1 MLETD
6 AIDISNAAVTKLTG
20 RELVL
25 LLVLAAVQFT
35 HIVDFMIIMPLGS
48 RFMGDDPGTDIHM
61 SPDGFGLVVSAYTI
75 SAALASLLAARFL
88 DRFDR
93 KTSLVALFAG
103 FTAGT
108 VLCGL
113 ATNYAFLLAA
123 RAIAGA
129 FGGVCAANILAIVG
143 DAFPDARR
151 GRAMGA
157 ITSAFSVASIV
168 GLPLGLVAVEWYG
181 WRSPFFILGGIA
193 GVVLLVAIWG
203 LPSFRGHMRRSGTGP
218 SVFAVALDPNHL
230 RAFALMGAIVASSFL
245 LAPYLPAVLVANGVL
260 PETDI
265 KYIYLAGGIVT
276 LMTLPVIGRLSDR
289 LPKLRM
295 FQVLAAATSL
305 SFISITILPAGI
317 GLAAVLAVTTVMFI
331 TTSGRMVP
339 GMALI
344 TASAPPAIRGSFMS
358 LNSAVQQT
366 TMGLAS
372 WLGGLMLHKTAEGT
386 LAGYPLAGVL
396 AAGICMTTV
405 YLAGRLRP
413 AFTQAPDSTVV
424 RGDQLPDGVQV
435 SADKDA
441 DRPAA

>member
-1 MLETD
+1 MLEQETD
-6 AIDISNAAVTKLTG
+6 AVDMSKAAQTRLSG
-20 RELVL
+20 REWVL
-25 LLVLAAVQFT
+25 LFVLSAVQFT
-35 HIVDFMIIMPLGS
+35 HIVDFMIIMPLGP
-48 RFMGDDPGTDIHM
+48 RFAKNDPATDIHM
-61 SPDGFGLVVSAYTI
+61 GPAGFGLVVSAYTI

-93 KTSLVALFAG
+93 RTSLVALFAG
-103 FTAGT
+103 FTVGT

-113 ATNYAFLLAA
+113 ATDYAFLLAA

-151 GRAMGA
+151 GRAMSA

-168 GLPLGLVAVEWYG
+168 GLPLGLVAVRFFG

-193 GVVLLVAIWG
+193 GGVLLMAIWA

-218 SVFAVALDPNHL
+218 SVFAVAFDPNHL

-245 LAPYLPAVLVANGVL
+245 LAPFLPSVLVANGVM
-260 PETDI
+260 EENDI
-265 KYIYLAGGIVT
+265 MYIYLAGGIVT

-305 SFISITILPAGI
+305 SFISISILPAGI
-317 GLAAVLAVTTVMFI
+317 SLAAVLAVTTVMFI

-366 TMGLAS
+366 TMGVAS
-372 WLGGLMLHKTAEGT
+372 WLGGLMLHETAEGT
-386 LAGYPLAGVL
+386 LEGYPRVGLL
-396 AAGICMTTV
+396 AAVICMTTV
-405 YLAGRLRP
+405 YLAARLRP
-413 AFTQAPDSTVV
+413 AYTQAPDSAAVQGETV
-424 RGDQLPDGVQV
+424 PEE
-435 SADKDA
+435 DA

>member
-1 MLETD
+1 MHEAESLD
-6 AIDISNAAVTKLTG
+6 SSLPDDSRLTG
-20 RELVL
+20 REWL
-25 LLVLAAVQFT
+25 LLFVLAAVQFT

-93 KTSLVALFAG
+93 KTSLVGLFAG

-108 VLCGL
+108 VLCAL

-181 WRSPFFILGGIA
+181 WRSPFFVLGGIA
-193 GVVLLVAIWG
+193 GGVLLVAIWG

-218 SVFAVALDPNHL
+218 SVFAVAFDPNHL

-260 PETDI
+260 AETDI

-289 LPKLRM
+289 LPKLRV

-305 SFISITILPAGI
+305 SFISITILPAGM

-366 TMGLAS
+366 TMGAAS
-372 WLGGLMLHKTAEGT
+372 WLGGLMLHKAEDGT
-386 LAGYPLAGVL
+386 LAGYPLVGLLSAGFCL
-396 AAGICMTTV
+396 STV
-405 YLAGRLRP
+405 FLAGRLRP
-413 AFTQAPDSTVV
+413 AFVQAPDSAVV
-424 RGDQLPDGVQV
+424 HGSQVAESDSMAIKPAGDGQ
-435 SADKDA
+435 
-441 DRPAA
+441 AA

>member
-1 MLETD
+1 MLEQETD
-6 AIDISNAAVTKLTG
+6 AVDLSEAAETRLTG
-20 RELVL
+20 REWVL
-25 LLVLAAVQFT
+25 LFVLAAVQFT

-61 SPDGFGLVVSAYTI
+61 GPDGFGLVVSAYTI

-123 RAIAGA
+123 RAVAGA

-181 WRSPFFILGGIA
+181 WRAPFFVLGAIA
-193 GVVLLVAIWG
+193 GVVLLVAAWG

-218 SVFAVALDPNHL
+218 SVFAVAFDPNHL

-245 LAPYLPAVLVANGVL
+245 LAPFLPSVLVANGVL
-260 PETDI
+260 AETDI

-276 LMTLPVIGRLSDR
+276 LLTLPVIGRLSDR

-305 SFISITILPAGI
+305 SFISITILPAGL

-386 LAGYPLAGVL
+386 LAGYPLAGLL
-396 AAGICMTTV
+396 AAGVCMTTV
-405 YLAGRLRP
+405 YLASRLRP
-413 AFTQAPDSTVV
+413 AFTQAPDSAVV
-424 RGDQLPDGVQV
+424 HDDIPLPVEEN
-435 SADKDA
+435 A